1 MMLQINQ
8 YVFYEICNK
17 NIDLYNDFIN
27 DVKNDYNNIILELK
41 TTRECKDIRIQIHKL
56 VGILSIIGNKNNEIN
71 YICNNCLNIPKDCSD
86 ISLYTYFIDLLF
98 DFDKTK
104 IGL

>member
-1 MMLQINQ
+1 MILQINR
-8 YVFYEICNK
+8 YIFYDICNK

-41 TTRECKDIRIQIHKL
+41 KARECKEIRFQIHKL
-56 VGILSIIGNKNNEIN
+56 VGILSIIGNKNNELN

-86 ISLYTYFIDLLF
+86 FSSYTYFIDLLF
-98 DFDKTK
+98 HFDKTK